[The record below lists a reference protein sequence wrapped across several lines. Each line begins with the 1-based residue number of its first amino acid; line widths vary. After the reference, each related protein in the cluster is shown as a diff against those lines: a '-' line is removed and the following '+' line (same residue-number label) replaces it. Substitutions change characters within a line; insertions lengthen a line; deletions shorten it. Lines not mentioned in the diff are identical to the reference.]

1 MMRRIPVKMRCF
13 SHKWPTI
20 NDDAKLQGLN
30 MTEYGVICR
39 KTWRCMLALPV
50 RDQVKYWSLASVG
63 VLGVIWVLGD
73 VMLPFILAMAV
84 AYMLD
89 PVADRLE
96 SFGLSRVLATVVIT
110 ASAAFVFI
118 LIALLV
124 VPTLSRQATDLVAS
138 VPQFIE
144 DFQKLLTARFPE
156 ILDDKSQLHQSLLQI
171 GETIQSRGGELLSTA
186 IASVMSI
193 FNVMMVLF
201 LVPVITFYLLL
212 DWDHMVAEVDELLP
226 RDHAPVLR
234 RLAREIDQTLA
245 SFIRGQGTVCLILG
259 VFYAAALMLAGLKF
273 GLVTGAIAGA
283 LTFIPYVGALVG
295 GVLSIGLALFQ
306 FWGGTEVIDGQTVTE
321 ATDWVRIGLVVGIFA
336 LGQFFEGNI
345 LTPKLVGS
353 SIGLHPVWLIFSLT
367 AFGTLF
373 GFVGMLI
380 AVPVAAA
387 IGVVTRFAIEQYQ
400 DSRLYTGINA
410 DDQDAT
416 QSDVSGHP

>member
-1 MMRRIPVKMRCF
+1 M
-13 SHKWPTI
+13 
-20 NDDAKLQGLN
+20 
-30 MTEYGVICR
+30 
-39 KTWRCMLALPV
+39 ALPV
-50 RDQVKYWSLASVG
+50 RDQVKYWSVASAVF
-63 VLGVIWVLGD
+63 LGAIWLLGD

-96 SFGLSRVLATVVIT
+96 AMGLSRALATVVIT
-110 ASAAFVFI
+110 AAAAFTFV

-124 VPTLSRQATDLVAS
+124 VPTLVGQATDLIATA
-138 VPQFIE
+138 PQLF
-144 DFQKLLTARFPE
+144 DDLQSFLTAKFPD
-156 ILDDKSQLHQSLLQI
+156 ILDEQSQIHQSLLQI

-186 IASVMSI
+186 ISSVMSI

-201 LVPVITFYLLL
+201 LVPVITFYLLM
-212 DWDHMVAEVDELLP
+212 DWDRMVAQVDKLLP

-234 RLAREIDQTLA
+234 RLARQIDETLA

-259 VFYAAALMLAGLKF
+259 VFYAAALMLVGLRF

-306 FWGGTEVIDGQTVTE
+306 FWGGSDVIDGETILV
-321 ATDWVRIGLVVGIFA
+321 ATDWLRIGLVIGIFA

-353 SIGLHPVWLIFSLT
+353 SIGLHPVWLIFALT
-367 AFGTLF
+367 AFGTMF

-380 AVPVAAA
+380 AVPVAAS
-387 IGVVTRFAIEQYQ
+387 IGVVARFAIEQYH
-400 DSRLYTGINA
+400 DSRLYTGLATFEQGTEAAYNA
-410 DDQDAT
+410 ASIDDTSDST
-416 QSDVSGHP
+416 EQS

>member
-1 MMRRIPVKMRCF
+1 
-13 SHKWPTI
+13 
-20 NDDAKLQGLN
+20 
-30 MTEYGVICR
+30 
-39 KTWRCMLALPV
+39 MLALPV

-186 IASVMSI
+186 IGSVMSI

-387 IGVVTRFAIEQYQ
+387 IGVVTRFALEQYQ
-400 DSRLYTGINA
+400 DSPLYTGINA

-416 QSDVSGHP
+416 QSDVSGHS

>member
-1 MMRRIPVKMRCF
+1 M
-13 SHKWPTI
+13 
-20 NDDAKLQGLN
+20 
-30 MTEYGVICR
+30 
-39 KTWRCMLALPV
+39 ALPV
-50 RDQVKYWSLASVG
+50 RDQVKYWSVASV
-63 VLGVIWVLGD
+63 VFLGAIWLLGD

-96 SFGLSRVLATVVIT
+96 AAGLSRALATVVIT
-110 ASAAFVFI
+110 ASAALVFV

-124 VPTLSRQATDLVAS
+124 LPTLVRQATDLVSIA
-138 VPQFIE
+138 PQLF
-144 DFQKLLTARFPE
+144 DDLQKFLTAKFPE
-156 ILDDKSQLHQSLLQI
+156 ILDEESQLHQSLLQI
-171 GETIQSRGGELLSTA
+171 GQTIQSRGGELLSTA
-186 IASVMSI
+186 IGSVMSI

-212 DWDHMVAEVDELLP
+212 DWDRMVAEVDKLLP

-234 RLAREIDQTLA
+234 RLALQIDQTLA

-259 VFYAAALMLAGLKF
+259 VFYAAALMLVGLKF

-295 GVLSIGLALFQ
+295 GALSIGLALFQ
-306 FWGGTEVIDGQTVTE
+306 FWGGSEVIDGATVAV
-321 ATDWVRIGLVVGIFA
+321 ATDWVSIGLVVGIFA

-345 LTPKLVGS
+345 LTPKLVGT
-353 SIGLHPVWLIFSLT
+353 SIGLHPVWLIFALT

-380 AVPVAAA
+380 AVPVAAS
-387 IGVVTRFAIEQYQ
+387 IGVVARFAIEQYH
-400 DSRLYTGINA
+400 DSRLYTGLAALDQGTDAAYLAAANPEDVDDA
-410 DDQDAT
+410 DSAANTEQT
-416 QSDVSGHP
+416 